1 MIFVFFFALRVELVK
16 TWGVCTFDISSATE
30 FSMASPPTAPNVV
43 SFEQMPEGAKV
54 QLEFDTSYAN
64 FKVERKADEIGDA
77 NFPSNL
83 HNVAELFG
91 QLHMLKNVTNLH
103 RCVERFKTI
112 LKEGP
117 DGKQNNRMG
126 QAAIVCF
133 NCGCVALPKGGDVG
147 MECAN
152 CGEKEQTNKVVCKRE
167 DGSMVPW
174 IENGV
179 KPMTEEE
186 RRKKSLS
193 RARCLFVS
201 PPHSYRVLFLWLL
214 IQVTLRCSRTNLRAL
229 FSRTCNP
236 NPG

>member
-1 MIFVFFFALRVELVK
+1 MRDDFCFFCSTRRAQKKKRGGFAHFYV
-16 TWGVCTFDISSATE
+16 IIATE
-30 FSMASPPTAPNVV
+30 FSMAPSPTAPNVV

-186 RRKKSLS
+186 RRKKIEADVAMARKLQSLDEGG
-193 RARCLFVS
+193 
-201 PPHSYRVLFLWLL
+201 
-214 IQVTLRCSRTNLRAL
+214 NK
-229 FSRTCNP
+229 N
-236 NPG
+236 G

>member
-1 MIFVFFFALRVELVK
+1 MRDDFCFFFCSSRRRARKNV
-16 TWGVCTFDISSATE
+16 GVCTFVISSATE

-186 RRKKSLS
+186 RRKKIEADVAMARKLQSLDEGG
-193 RARCLFVS
+193 
-201 PPHSYRVLFLWLL
+201 
-214 IQVTLRCSRTNLRAL
+214 NK
-229 FSRTCNP
+229 N
-236 NPG
+236 G

>member
-1 MIFVFFFALRVELVK
+1 MIFVFFFALRVVELVK
-16 TWGVCTFDISSATE
+16 TWGGVCTFDISSATE

-186 RRKKSLS
+186 RRKKIEADVAMARKLQSLDEGG
-193 RARCLFVS
+193 
-201 PPHSYRVLFLWLL
+201 
-214 IQVTLRCSRTNLRAL
+214 NK
-229 FSRTCNP
+229 N
-236 NPG
+236 G

>member
-1 MIFVFFFALRVELVK
+1 MFFFFKKPSALGGK
-16 TWGVCTFDISSATE
+16 TNSRTTK
-30 FSMASPPTAPNVV
+30 FSMASPPPPTAPNVV

-186 RRKKSLS
+186 RRKKIEADVAMARKLQSLDEDG
-193 RARCLFVS
+193 
-201 PPHSYRVLFLWLL
+201 
-214 IQVTLRCSRTNLRAL
+214 NK
-229 FSRTCNP
+229 N
-236 NPG
+236 G